1 MVIGNWRLAIGDWRL
16 AIGNQWKR
24 EEASCRSETGAWS
37 VEGGAWCVL
46 RGAGGVLRRAG
57 GVFRVYLFTCLRIE
71 GGFDGEAAALKDMS
85 VDHGGFDILMAEE
98 FLDGADV
105 VASL

>member
-1 MVIGNWRLAIGDWRL
+1 L

-46 RGAGGVLRRAG
+46 RGAGGVERVAW
-57 GVFRVYLFTCLRIE
+57 GVFRVYLCTCLRIE
-71 GGFDGEAAALKDMS
+71 GRLDRQASAL
-85 VDHGGFDILMAEE
+85 
-98 FLDGADV
+98 
-105 VASL
+105 